1 MPKKIEKTE
10 KKEKEKTAEIK
21 EEKSEK
27 KKLERKSK
35 TPKTLKEN
43 KTNKDKEK
51 PIDKKSQK
59 INKDKIEKSE
69 EEKSETKKISSEDKS
84 SLSEDKSSKDKK
96 SEEKKE
102 EPKIEKRKERKER
115 IGVLNIY
122 TTFNNTIMN
131 LTDLSGKSIAKFGGG
146 QSTKQDR
153 LKANPTIAMFVS
165 QRIAEEA
172 RDNGITGFYVKIRA
186 KTGQNN
192 PGPGAHAAI
201 KSLTRAGFRIL
212 SIMDTT
218 RVPRGGPK
226 KKGGRR
232 GRRP

>member
-1 MPKKIEKTE
+1 MPKQEKETKEKIEKE
-10 KKEKEKTAEIK
+10 KLKVEKIKPKEEDVEIK
-21 EEKSEK
+21 KTKPTEEP
-27 KKLERKSK
+27 
-35 TPKTLKEN
+35 TPKQITDN
-43 KTNKDKEK
+43 DK
-51 PIDKKSQK
+51 
-59 INKDKIEKSE
+59 
-69 EEKSETKKISSEDKS
+69 
-84 SLSEDKSSKDKK
+84 
-96 SEEKKE
+96 
-102 EPKIEKRKERKER
+102 PKIEKKKEKKDR
-115 IGVLNIY
+115 IGILNIY

-146 QSTKQDR
+146 QSTTQDR

-172 RDNGITGFYVKIRA
+172 RDNGITGFYVKVRA

>member
-10 KKEKEKTAEIK
+10 KKEKTKKETKEKP
-21 EEKSEK
+21 EK
-27 KKLERKSK
+27 KKQETK
-35 TPKTLKEN
+35 PKTLK
-43 KTNKDKEK
+43 K
-51 PIDKKSQK
+51 
-59 INKDKIEKSE
+59 
-69 EEKSETKKISSEDKS
+69 EEKQEVK
-84 SLSEDKSSKDKK
+84 
-96 SEEKKE
+96 EEKKE
-102 EPKIEKRKERKER
+102 EPKTEKPEDKKPEINVKTEKKKERKER